1 MYFCILK
8 SYNKLFLIFLLPI
21 LEPLACYAS
30 ALMFSCPSN
39 L

>member
-8 SYNKLFLIFLLPI
+8 SYKLFLIFLLSI

-30 ALMFSCPSN
+30 ALMSSCTSN

>member
-8 SYNKLFLIFLLPI
+8 SYNKLFLIFLLSI
-21 LEPLACYAS
+21 LESLACYAS
-30 ALMFSCPSN
+30 ALMLSCTSS